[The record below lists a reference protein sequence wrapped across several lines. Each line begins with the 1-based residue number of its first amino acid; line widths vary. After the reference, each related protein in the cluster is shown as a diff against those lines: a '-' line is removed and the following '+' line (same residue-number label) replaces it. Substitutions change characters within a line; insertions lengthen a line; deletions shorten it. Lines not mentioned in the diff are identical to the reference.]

1 MSLWKIYYV
10 DGSSIQS
17 DKPNIM
23 EDPTQIALPKRY
35 GVHSIIQPMNLPAV
49 DRETIE
55 QYHYLYL
62 AQEDCWIGVGVDGLM
77 DHLIFNLANISCV
90 LHGRPMAS
98 DGFFTLR
105 QTIAQDPYIPG
116 AA

>member
-1 MSLWKIYYV
+1 MSQWKIYYV
-10 DGSSIQS
+10 DGSSIQD

-23 EDPTQIALPKRY
+23 GDPTKIALPKRF
-35 GVHSIIQPMNLPAV
+35 GVHSIIQPMNLPGV

-62 AQEDCWIGVGVDGLM
+62 KLEDRWIGVGVDGVL
-77 DHLIFNLANISCV
+77 DYLIFSLDNIGCV
-90 LHGRPMAS
+90 LHGRPMVS
-98 DGFFTLR
+98 DGFFALR
-105 QTIAQDPYIPG
+105 QTIAQDDYIPG